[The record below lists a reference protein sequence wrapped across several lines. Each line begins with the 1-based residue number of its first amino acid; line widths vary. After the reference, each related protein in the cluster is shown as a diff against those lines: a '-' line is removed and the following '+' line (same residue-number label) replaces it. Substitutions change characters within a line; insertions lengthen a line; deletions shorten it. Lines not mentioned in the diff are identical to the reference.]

1 MASHNNI
8 LQDVSQMKVLGLG
21 YRCLYLTVTVCNK
34 KKKSASCNV
43 EFWRTKEGK
52 VPTGRWKVRVLKIS
66 VKIRHGNLKRI
77 INVSDGT
84 A

>member
-8 LQDVSQMKVLGLG
+8 SQDVLQMKVLGLG

-34 KKKSASCNV
+34 KQVSCNV
-43 EFWRTKEGK
+43 KFWIIKEGK
-52 VPTGRWKVRVLKIS
+52 SQLGDGKGFKNTCEKQ
-66 VKIRHGNLKRI
+66 RHGNLNRI

-84 A
+84 E